1 MEKITITRGLTSL
14 KTLEKKISKAIN
26 DAEFTDVKVGT
37 KKSELTTADA
47 VAALQKVQDLID
59 YRDNLKSAI
68 AMSNA
73 VTEVK
78 VGAVTMKVTE
88 AIEKKT
94 SIVFRVKLLEKM
106 RRDQMYKKDEVEEI
120 NRDVESRLDKLLRT
134 SVGDG
139 NAAEAEAISKPFLE
153 RNSAQLF
160 DPLNIQGKIDALDAE
175 IDDFL
180 ENVDVC
186 LSESNSTTF
195 IEV

>member
-160 DPLNIQGKIDALDAE
+160 DPLNIQGKIEALDAE

-186 LSESNSTTF
+186 LSESNSTTY

>member
-73 VTEVK
+73 VTLVK
-78 VGAVTMKVTE
+78 VGSVTMKVTE

-160 DPLNIQGKIDALDAE
+160 DPLNIQGKIEALDAE

-186 LSESNSTTF
+186 LSESNSTTY

>member
-73 VTEVK
+73 VTLVK

-106 RRDQMYKKDEVEEI
+106 RRDQM
-120 NRDVESRLDKLLRT
+120 
-134 SVGDG
+134 
-139 NAAEAEAISKPFLE
+139 
-153 RNSAQLF
+153 
-160 DPLNIQGKIDALDAE
+160 
-175 IDDFL
+175 
-180 ENVDVC
+180 
-186 LSESNSTTF
+186 
-195 IEV
+195 